1 MKQKNILARLL
12 LVVFPGSKKTA
23 QSRLIHHSSTDHSFL
38 LNRTSIV
45 QNCEGYTYRSV
56 TACIH

>member
-23 QSRLIHHSSTDHSFL
+23 QSRLVHHSSTTSFL
-38 LNRTSIV
+38 LNRTSV
-45 QNCEGYTYRSV
+45 AQNCEGYTYRSV